1 MKSSLLK
8 KIFPLSQVLLLVFL
22 VLPNFAHALQ
32 ISQIYYV
39 DSPIT
44 VNSQLNVY
52 WEGAYEW
59 AQQTNDVWYWEAF
72 SPAPNTSNNYFTP
85 AEMGWGTGWHALAV
99 WDGVSTVYETPPIYV
114 DNPAPF
120 VNGACYMTTE
130 SDMFNQQIPF
140 FIDLPTNELCLSGV
154 ASNIAT
160 SGSVVGAP
168 NALVWNLNEGD
179 YASGWSWHCNGS
191 GGGTTAGCG
200 AGMFPASV
208 SIQWNPTS
216 ITSGGS
222 SNLSWTS
229 SDADYCEMG
238 INGVSD
244 FNGDGVSDYSTN
256 TTLLFNYSNL
266 PQGPFTS
273 NQTYGLSCSR
283 YSRWVSQSAT
293 LNVTPATYALTVT
306 KAGTGSGT
314 VTGVSS
320 PTQTN
325 INCGTTCG
333 PISYTSG
340 TGVTLTAT
348 PAGGSTF
355 TGWSGAC
362 TGTGTCVVTMSA
374 AKSVTATFAGDQPS
388 ATLTVYTGPYNP
400 ATVGAHDI
408 TLTVGEENTK
418 VWSSTG
424 GTSWSSSYSYNNG
437 TCTNAGLTGPWT
449 AATADGSVTNIANV
463 NNSGCTATIT
473 YTVTGSGGT
482 ASDTIHVTTVAAAPL
497 SIVVS
502 PTNYP
507 VTLPNSTVS
516 ATYTLTNGTSANTN
530 CRLLDYAGT
539 PLNAYASCGGSM
551 SVTAPAVADT
561 YGYSIQANKS
571 STGETVTSNS
581 FTVTV
586 SPPGGSASLSCT
598 RTPPDSSLAAPVDIT
613 FTADTSDGAVAPY
626 TFNNGLADVQSGSDT
641 TYGPITYSTDDD
653 YSVKV
658 KASNVDYVYCGPGS
672 VFTIGGACGSSP
684 TATITAGPARVRAD
698 SPTNI
703 AWTASGVN
711 TSCVITGNGAT
722 LQTIA
727 SASCS
732 IPAGNINPTINIQTT
747 YCITCDGNTT
757 ARECVTVN
765 LLSTFTE
772 F

>member
-1 MKSSLLK
+1 M
-8 KIFPLSQVLLLVFL
+8 
-22 VLPNFAHALQ
+22 
-32 ISQIYYV
+32 
-39 DSPIT
+39 
-44 VNSQLNVY
+44 
-52 WEGAYEW
+52 
-59 AQQTNDVWYWEAF
+59 
-72 SPAPNTSNNYFTP
+72 
-85 AEMGWGTGWHALAV
+85 
-99 WDGVSTVYETPPIYV
+99 
-114 DNPAPF
+114 
-120 VNGACYMTTE
+120 
-130 SDMFNQQIPF
+130 
-140 FIDLPTNELCLSGV
+140 
-154 ASNIAT
+154 
-160 SGSVVGAP
+160 
-168 NALVWNLNEGD
+168 
-179 YASGWSWHCNGS
+179 
-191 GGGTTAGCG
+191 
-200 AGMFPASV
+200 
-208 SIQWNPTS
+208 
-216 ITSGGS
+216 
-222 SNLSWTS
+222 
-229 SDADYCEMG
+229 
-238 INGVSD
+238 
-244 FNGDGVSDYSTN
+244 
-256 TTLLFNYSNL
+256 
-266 PQGPFTS
+266 
-273 NQTYGLSCSR
+273 
-283 YSRWVSQSAT
+283 SQSAT

-348 PAGGSTF
+348 PSAGSTC

-586 SPPGGSASLSCT
+586 SPPGGSASLSCARSPSGSPLT
-598 RTPPDSSLAAPVDIT
+598 APATVTYTAVPANGAA
-613 FTADTSDGAVAPY
+613 APY
-626 TFNNGLADVQSGSDT
+626 TFRDALNTVLQSGSSL
-641 TYGPITYSTDDD
+641 TYQQTYNTNGT
-653 YSVKV
+653 YAVTV
-658 KASNVDYVYCGPGS
+658 GASNVSPPVACGTA
-672 VFTIGGACGSSP
+672 FTIGGACGSSP
-684 TATITAGPARVRAD
+684 TATITAEPARVRAG
-698 SPTNI
+698 SPANI

-711 TSCVITGNGAT
+711 TSCVITGNGVT

-732 IPAGNINPTINIQTT
+732 IPAGNINPTISIQTT

-757 ARECVTVN
+757 ARKCVIAN